1 MRVIILAAGESKRL
15 RPLTENFHKSLLPVA
30 GRTILDR
37 QLDILRPHKPELI
50 VIVVGFEKE
59 RVKEHVLSEHADLP
73 FVFVENP
80 DFKTTSAAYSLWL
93 AREHLKGPCL
103 YMNGD
108 LVCDPEIVQ
117 QVVESEYDTVTA
129 IHKNLWDE
137 EQVNVIH
144 DENGQILEIGKHI
157 GREKS
162 HGEFLGITKFGAE
175 FSEKLREVLEQ
186 FVTEGKQKGYA
197 VDAINETIQKGA
209 VKFALDVTHL
219 RAIEIDTAEDLKRAE
234 EMWQ

>member
-50 VIVVGFEKE
+50 VIVVGFEKG

-73 FVFVENP
+73 FVFVENA
-80 DFKTTSAAYSLWL
+80 DFKATSAAYSLWL

-144 DENGQILEIGKHI
+144 DENGQILEI
-157 GREKS
+157 
-162 HGEFLGITKFGAE
+162 
-175 FSEKLREVLEQ
+175 
-186 FVTEGKQKGYA
+186 
-197 VDAINETIQKGA
+197 
-209 VKFALDVTHL
+209 
-219 RAIEIDTAEDLKRAE
+219 
-234 EMWQ
+234 